1 MAKTTLVTPR
11 DLDIFL
17 ALDRSPLTAR
27 QLLRVS
33 QTFAQPFTSE
43 RCVRERLARLSA
55 AGRVRRWTYAT
66 AGRGALGY
74 YVLARLG
81 HHLLHGHDVVP
92 PKRIGGPVA
101 LARQPHTQALAD
113 FIVQTTVLAH
123 QSSTSLADFYAE
135 NTLCLRLDK
144 ECLYPDSAFR
154 LRTAD
159 GQDFSFF
166 VELDNGTQPI
176 HPPKDVESWQRKLR
190 FYQRF
195 QDEARE
201 RFRVLLVSTR
211 SSQRLEH
218 LLSTAAALAKVPE
231 RSLCYGVT
239 LAAYLTARNP
249 LVEACFR
256 NHRGEP
262 VALLP
267 RATASPPQPSP
278 TPSVRPPSVLVSS
291 SCR

>member
-1 MAKTTLVTPR
+1 MPLTTLVTPR

-27 QLLRVS
+27 QLLKAS
-33 QTFAQPFTSE
+33 QTFTQPFTSE
-43 RCVRERLARLSA
+43 RCVRERLSRLCA

-81 HHLLHGHDVVP
+81 YHLLHGADAVP

-113 FIVQTTVLAH
+113 FIVHTAVLAH
-123 QSSTSLADFYAE
+123 QSNLLLTDFYAE
-135 NTLCLRLDK
+135 NTLCLRLGTD
-144 ECLYPDSAFR
+144 CLYPDGAFR
-154 LRTAD
+154 LRTIE
-159 GQDFSFF
+159 GRTFSFF

-176 HPPKDVESWQRKLR
+176 HSPKDVESWQRKLQ

-195 QDEARE
+195 QDQAQE
-201 RFRVLLVSTR
+201 RFRVLLISTR
-211 SSQRLEH
+211 SQQRLEH
-218 LLSTAAALAKVPE
+218 LLTLAARLATIPQ
-231 RSLCYGVT
+231 RSLCYGGT
-239 LAAYLTARNP
+239 LAAYLASANSLTHP
-249 LVEACFR
+249 CLH

-262 VALLP
+262 VSLIRRLTGQTLP
-267 RATASPPQPSP
+267 LVPATSENMSAMVFS
-278 TPSVRPPSVLVSS
+278 T